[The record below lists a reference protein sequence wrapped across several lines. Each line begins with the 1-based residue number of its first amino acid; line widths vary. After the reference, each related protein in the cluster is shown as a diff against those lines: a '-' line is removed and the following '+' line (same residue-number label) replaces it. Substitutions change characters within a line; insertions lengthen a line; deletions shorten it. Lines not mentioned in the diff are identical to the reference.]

1 MIMNNRKSLFEHSRW
16 DLWAHS
22 VKISIYNLTHDLLL
36 NSVITIASYNF
47 LLFLELIQMVFLA

>member
-47 LLFLELIQMVFLA
+47 LLFLELI